1 MSVSIVELMAMLHS
15 LGPEERR
22 DTVVKLLRER
32 GGSSDTPVS
41 DDQLV
46 ALADQLCEALDLE
59 DSENDA

>member
-1 MSVSIVELMAMLHS
+1 
-15 LGPEERR
+15 
-22 DTVVKLLRER
+22 VVKLLRER
-32 GGSSDTPVS
+32 GESSDTPVS

>member
-15 LGPEERR
+15 LDPEERR

-59 DSENDA
+59 DSENEA